1 MRVLHV
7 ITDLNTGGAEK
18 LMVDLLPRL
27 AKDEIEVE
35 LVVFNGV
42 ITPFF
47 EALSQAGIKI
57 HKFDTKANYYSPRH
71 IVRLVRLARQ
81 FDIVHTHN
89 TAPQLFGAIASMFC
103 RKKWIT
109 TEHTTTSH
117 RRVWWYRPIE
127 RWMYRR
133 YAAVVA
139 ISEGAAAAVREVTG
153 KKGPEIRVIP
163 NGVDLARYEQASSL
177 DRASIGRSLRDKKV
191 ILMVGRLSYQKDQ
204 ATIIRAMTKLPENVE
219 LWLAGNGET
228 EAALKTLA
236 LETGVSDRV
245 CFLGM
250 RTDVPALLKAA
261 DIVVQSSHIEGFG
274 LAAVEAMAAGKPVIA
289 SDIPGLHDV
298 VGGAGLLF
306 EHENDNQL
314 ADGVT
319 CLLNDEALYNALIE
333 KGRQRAKRYG
343 INQMA
348 ERYLD
353 VYSVKYTFLK

>member
-1 MRVLHV
+1 MLRVLHV

-18 LMVDLLPRL
+18 LMADLLPRL

-57 HKFDTKANYYSPRH
+57 HKFDIKANYYSPRH
-71 IVRLVRLARQ
+71 IVRLVRHARQ

-117 RRVWWYRPIE
+117 RRVWWFRPIE

-133 YAAVVA
+133 YATVVA

-163 NGVDLARYEQASSL
+163 NGVDLTRYEQASSL
-177 DRASIGRSLRDKKV
+177 DRATIGRSLRDKKV

-306 EHENDNQL
+306 EHGNDSIL
-314 ADGVT
+314 AESIAR
-319 CLLNDEALYNALIE
+319 LLNDEKLYKVLAE
-333 KGRQRAKRYG
+333 KGKQCAKRYG
-343 INQMA
+343 INRMT
-348 ERYLD
+348 EMYLN
-353 VYSVKYTFLK
+353 VYHSLA

>member
-35 LVVFNGV
+35 LAVFNGV

-57 HKFDTKANYYSPRH
+57 HEFGRTANYYSPRH
-71 IVRLVRLARQ
+71 VVRLVRLARR

-89 TAPQLFGAIASMFC
+89 TAPQLFGAIAGLFC
-103 RKKWIT
+103 GKKWIT

-117 RRVWWYRPIE
+117 RRVRWFRPIE

-139 ISEGAAAAVREVTG
+139 ISEGAAEAVREVAG

-204 ATIIRAMTKLPENVE
+204 ATVIRAMHKLPGKVE
-219 LWLAGNGET
+219 LWLAGYGET
-228 EAALKTLA
+228 ELALKTLA
-236 LETGVSDRV
+236 KEVGVADSV

-298 VGGAGLLF
+298 VAGAGILF
-306 EHENDNQL
+306 EHGNDSLL
-314 ADGVT
+314 AESIAR
-319 CLLNDEALYNALIE
+319 LLNDEKLYKVLAE
-333 KGRQRAKRYG
+333 KGKQRAKRYG
-343 INQMA
+343 INRMT
-348 ERYLD
+348 EMYLN
-353 VYSVKYTFLK
+353 VYHSLA